1 MKKIK
6 RKEHLKKLI
15 FIEHIIVLALF
26 SITTIFVIT
35 KTSARDEELSRNESN
50 YINDSFR
57 NQEPTT
63 GDIFDALYSWTTAY
77 TKNMIWY
84 TENPCIKG
92 NADFIE
98 LTWSFENKSIATTNN
113 RQYYIYF
120 ELMKICSNWSNG
132 F

>member
-63 GDIFDALYSWTTAY
+63 GDIFDALYS
-77 TKNMIWY
+77 
-84 TENPCIKG
+84 
-92 NADFIE
+92 
-98 LTWSFENKSIATTNN
+98 
-113 RQYYIYF
+113 
-120 ELMKICSNWSNG
+120 
-132 F
+132 